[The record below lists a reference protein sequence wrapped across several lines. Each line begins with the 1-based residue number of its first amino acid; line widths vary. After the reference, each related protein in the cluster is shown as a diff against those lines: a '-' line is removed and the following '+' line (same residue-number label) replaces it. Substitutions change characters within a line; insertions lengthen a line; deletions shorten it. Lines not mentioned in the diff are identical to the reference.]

1 MTSSSKFGSVVVAC
15 SLCTSSVFMT
25 NMKYDKVQKAIEAKT
40 LTDVLFR
47 TSVCERCERKMNED
61 MTMLLGIP
69 GRGGVVPVGTLMVT
83 NWPTYKRVS
92 MYIGKY
98 CKLYV
103 CNDSGMHAMENR
115 FDVLGTLN
123 SNWNMYDIYCD
134 DAIYMAQESGSQ
146 FFK

>member
-1 MTSSSKFGSVVVAC
+1 MASVSKFSSAVVAC

-25 NMKYDKVQKAIEAKT
+25 NMEYDNILRSIGTKT

-47 TSVCERCERKMNED
+47 TSVCKNCERKMSED
-61 MTMLLGIP
+61 MSMLLGIP
-69 GRGGVVPVGTLMVT
+69 GRGGIVPIGTLMVT

-103 CNDSGMHAMENR
+103 CSDSNTHAIENR
-115 FDVLGTLN
+115 FDVLSTFN
-123 SNWNMYDIYCD
+123 SNLNMYDIHCD
-134 DAIYMAQESGSQ
+134 NEIYMVQESGSQ